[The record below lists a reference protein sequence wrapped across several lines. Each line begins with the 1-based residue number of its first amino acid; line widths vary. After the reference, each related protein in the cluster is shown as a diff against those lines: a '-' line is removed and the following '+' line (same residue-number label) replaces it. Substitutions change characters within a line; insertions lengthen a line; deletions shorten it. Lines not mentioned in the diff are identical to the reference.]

1 MFFVEAD
8 GPGGVGPSAD
18 QDRAG
23 SECAQVGEQVSADAL
38 LLAGGEN
45 VGVANQGDVA
55 HGLNAHD
62 AGELATGFVSPEN
75 YTFVDFMLK
84 LVCGHVGVG
93 PAIGRDDVFVGPGA
107 VVDDGVNLI
116 EVLGGAAADHEGCVS
131 LPSAWSCG
139 GGFWRRAATGAP

>member
-45 VGVANQGDVA
+45 VGVANKGDVA

-62 AGELATGFVSPEN
+62 AGELAAGFVSPEN
-75 YTFVDFMLK
+75 YTFVAFILE

-93 PAIGRDDVFVGPGA
+93 PAIAGRDGFLGA
-107 VVDDGVNLI
+107 G
-116 EVLGGAAADHEGCVS
+116 S
-131 LPSAWSCG
+131 LV
-139 GGFWRRAATGAP
+139 